1 MYGPKK
7 VRFLGK
13 VWDCV
18 DDFPLHE
25 KVDVVVRPEDVVMV
39 KKEEGNVVGK
49 ITNCIFKG
57 IHYQY
62 TIMVG
67 KNEVTIQSTLQYPVG
82 IEVGLKIEPDLIHIM
97 KRAIST
103 NVFEGYINKN
113 NQVCFAEATWDAD
126 VTTLVKDSHIDEDGY
141 VVASTGQKYD
151 FTDADV
157 TVEIEMNAIEISDDL
172 EAGNLV
178 GEIIEMV
185 YIGDHYQLVVRTE
198 DEDDFVVDTEWTWN
212 EFDKVSISVK
222 KEMMKLTLKGDIA
235 RYEI

>member
-1 MYGPKK
+1 M
-7 VRFLGK
+7 
-13 VWDCV
+13 
-18 DDFPLHE
+18 
-25 KVDVVVRPEDVVMV
+25 
-39 KKEEGNVVGK
+39 
-49 ITNCIFKG
+49 
-57 IHYQY
+57 
-62 TIMVG
+62 
-67 KNEVTIQSTLQYPVG
+67 
-82 IEVGLKIEPDLIHIM
+82 
-97 KRAIST
+97 
-103 NVFEGYINKN
+103 
-113 NQVCFAEATWDAD
+113 
-126 VTTLVKDSHIDEDGY
+126 
-141 VVASTGQKYD
+141 ASTGQKYD